1 LSLGC
6 GELCIHAARH
16 KDSKTGYL
24 TKANP
29 GEEGET
35 VELTIPNE
43 EISNIFEETVVRYFK
58 DTLDQSIQK
67 ELMEAL
73 WNGDEETASRRMTDL
88 LFQTISFHDYH
99 EDFYHAFL
107 TGIISG
113 LGYAV
118 RSNQEN
124 GLGRT
129 DIDIREKR
137 KKRGMIL
144 EAKKSDKEEDMPKDA
159 LEGRQQIVDKE
170 YMRGF
175 PGYESVM
182 CYGISFFKKKA
193 LVRRLEI

>member
-1 LSLGC
+1 
-6 GELCIHAARH
+6 
-16 KDSKTGYL
+16 
-24 TKANP
+24 
-29 GEEGET
+29 
-35 VELTIPNE
+35 
-43 EISNIFEETVVRYFK
+43 
-58 DTLDQSIQK
+58 
-67 ELMEAL
+67 
-73 WNGDEETASRRMTDL
+73 MTDL

-137 KKRGMIL
+137 RKRAMIL
-144 EAKKSDKEEDMPKDA
+144 EAKKSVKEEDMQKDA
-159 LEGRQQIVDKE
+159 LDGRQQILDKE

-175 PGYESVM
+175 PGYESVI

-193 LVRRLEI
+193 LVKKLAL

>member
-1 LSLGC
+1 M
-6 GELCIHAARH
+6 
-16 KDSKTGYL
+16 TGYL
-24 TKANP
+24 TKADP
-29 GEEGET
+29 DEEGET
-35 VELTIPNE
+35 VDLTIPND
-43 EISNIFEETVVRYFK
+43 EISNIFEEAVMRFIK
-58 DTLDQSIQK
+58 DTLDRSIQK

-73 WNGDEETASRRMTDL
+73 WNGDENTASLRMTDL

-137 KKRGMIL
+137 RKRAMIL

-159 LEGRQQIVDKE
+159 LDGRQQIADKE

-175 PGYESVM
+175 SGFESVM

-193 LVRRLEI
+193 LVKKLTI

>member
-1 LSLGC
+1 M
-6 GELCIHAARH
+6 
-16 KDSKTGYL
+16 TGYL

-29 GEEGET
+29 DEEGET

-43 EISNIFEETVVRYFK
+43 EISNIFEETAVRYFK

-137 KKRGMIL
+137 RNRGMIL
-144 EAKKSDKEEDMPKDA
+144 EAKKSAKEEDMQKDA
-159 LEGRQQIVDKE
+159 RDLLSH
-170 YMRGF
+170 F
-175 PGYESVM
+175 LSP
-182 CYGISFFKKKA
+182 
-193 LVRRLEI
+193 